1 MFSRLMPARSKPYRQ
16 FARQALV
23 KTTSSA
29 TPTQTHVADAFR
41 TLRERL
47 KRTLVPVFGPV
58 AVEALFERSVH
69 LVNDEFHWL
78 AVAMSSSGDKVPDV
92 SRIPGGATA
101 ENVLEALTAVLA
113 YDIGLLVE
121 FVGEDLILPLVH
133 KAWGPI
139 GRLPTRGES
148 D

>member
-1 MFSRLMPARSKPYRQ
+1 MPVRSKPYRQ

-29 TPTQTHVADAFR
+29 TPSQTHLADAFG
-41 TLRERL
+41 TLRESL

-58 AVEALFERSVH
+58 AVDALFERSVH
-69 LVNDEFHWL
+69 LVNDEFHW
-78 AVAMSSSGDKVPDV
+78 VAASISGKGGKVPDV
-92 SRIPGGATA
+92 SRIPGGATVD
-101 ENVLEALTAVLA
+101 NVLDALTAVIA

-133 KAWGPI
+133 KAWGPV
-139 GRLPTRGES
+139 GRLPTSGES